1 MPKKKK
7 SQIKPVHNAPK
18 GNSKHTGDKKI
29 IVCHC
34 WPGVYE
40 AAYRALNDYSNKDLN
55 GEKLSMSEFINVLI
69 CSAHAFIFGYMPEG
83 IDDEI
88 ENLKGEN

>member
-1 MPKKKK
+1 MPRKIK
-7 SQIKPVHNAPK
+7 SRPKPFYNAPK
-18 GNSKHTGDKKI
+18 GNSKRIGAKKT

-88 ENLKGEN
+88 ENLKGE